1 MRLSY
6 SPSKNSQ
13 RFNFNVSRVRATTT
27 LAWVFVLAT
36 AAWGL
41 SPLMHVP
48 IMQDD
53 FPDLVYGM
61 SVFETKG
68 PLILWSEMIQNSIGT
83 SYVTPVAGT
92 IGFLQFSTIWAL
104 ASWLNLS
111 FAESWSTLRI
121 VWILVALLASSWAL
135 STWLPST
142 RIRMPSMQTR
152 LLALFSIQAGIAVAT
167 LQVHAPWSN
176 DPVVSYPVAGWAS
189 TALGFCYLASLGKA
203 LIAVRRQRLW
213 IMVTGVLGMA
223 LALSYTMM
231 VSAIIAGLVLATLC
245 TAKTSP
251 MSRHKTAILTATS
264 LPLLTYVII
273 QFVRLLGPM
282 TYDGTEPGSI
292 GRALQSLP
300 PFIGGSIPL
309 TSLSLASQHQDAVAP
324 VSWIAAPVIS
334 SLVLICI
341 GMILVRRSPQSSL
354 ATTRSPGQLPL
365 WIFVAGLSTFWFS
378 SSALTALSSRYQ
390 VELNA
395 ALGRVHMFYAAGALC
410 VTAILTILILAIP
423 RGDFKMT
430 LGILLVVITSLSVMQ
445 GAANAHVISALKASF
460 AVNNTV
466 LDTLD
471 STDAAI
477 EDRCHVLWRF
487 ANSGLPDYYWQ
498 QVLMGSRKYFLH
510 RFGEPICSEPEV
522 SAGSAVMLAPIIGT
536 YGFEMGVHDQGFFW
550 LKGGESSFQVKE
562 ALAPS
567 PESKNI
573 FMISAPPCM
582 KEQLVT
588 LSTRTWHTVMRAT
601 NLPKAVVIPLTE
613 VGVSADLSIQTH
625 LGTCQVPGDP
635 REFAVKLAYAGIPYE
650 RLLAE
655 SIP

>member
-6 SPSKNSQ
+6 LASKNPLL
-13 RFNFNVSRVRATTT
+13 FNLNVARVRATTT

-68 PLILWSEMIQNSIGT
+68 PLILWSDMIQNSIST

-92 IGFLQFSTIWAL
+92 TGFLQFSTVWAL

-111 FAESWSTLRI
+111 FAESWATLRI

-142 RIRMPSMQTR
+142 RIRMPSKQTR

-189 TALGFCYLASLGKA
+189 TALGFCYLGSLGKA
-203 LIAVRRQRLW
+203 LLAVRRQRLW

-251 MSRHKTAILTATS
+251 MSRHKTAIFTATS
-264 LPLLTYVII
+264 LPLLAYAII
-273 QFVRLLGPM
+273 QLVRLLGPM

-292 GRALQSLP
+292 GLALQSLP

-334 SLVLICI
+334 SLVLICF

-354 ATTRSPGQLPL
+354 STTRSPGQLPL

-395 ALGRVHMFYAAGALC
+395 EIGRVHMFYAAGALC
-410 VTAILTILILAIP
+410 VTAILAILILAIP

-430 LGILLVVITSLSVMQ
+430 LGILLVLITASSVIQ

-460 AVNNTV
+460 TVNNTV

-471 STDAAI
+471 STDVLMK
-477 EDRCHVLWRF
+477 DRCHVLWRF

-498 QVLMGSRKYFLH
+498 QVLTGSRKYFLH
-510 RFGEPICSEPEV
+510 KFGVPICSEPVV
-522 SAGSAVMLAPIIGT
+522 SSGSTVMLTPIIGT
-536 YGFEMGVHDQGFFW
+536 YGFEMGEHDQGFFW
-550 LKGGESSFQVKE
+550 LTGGKSSFQVKK
-562 ALAPS
+562 ALAAS
-567 PESKNI
+567 LESKSI
-573 FMISAPPCM
+573 LMISAPPCM
-582 KEQLVT
+582 KDQLVT
-588 LSTRTWHTVMRAT
+588 LSTGTWHTVVRAT
-601 NLPKAVVIPLTE
+601 NVPKAVTIPLTE
-613 VGVSADLSIQTH
+613 VGVSDDLGVETH
-625 LGTCQVPGDP
+625 FGSCQVLGDP
-635 REFAVKLAYAGIPYE
+635 REFTARLAYADIPYVQ
-650 RLLAE
+650 LLPE